1 MRCLVLGSL
10 MISPMKTENIKS
22 FWCSG
27 PGRRYNHANGGRRER
42 FLVRGVTAI
51 RQALLI
57 DTDRRVVRKN
67 TAVDAKQE
75 SSNIQEIVRR
85 LTAQT
90 E

>member
-1 MRCLVLGSL
+1 MVDGV
-10 MISPMKTENIKS
+10 
-22 FWCSG
+22 
-27 PGRRYNHANGGRRER
+27 ER

-67 TAVDAKQE
+67 TAVDAEQE